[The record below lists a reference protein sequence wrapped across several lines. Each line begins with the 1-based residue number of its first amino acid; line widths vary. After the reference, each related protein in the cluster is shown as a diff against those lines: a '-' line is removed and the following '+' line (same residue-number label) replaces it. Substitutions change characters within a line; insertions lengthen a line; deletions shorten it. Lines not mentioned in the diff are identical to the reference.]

1 MVEGMGG
8 KIGVESEEN
17 QGSRFWFELPL
28 EEYIDSSVKSIQAFS
43 DSPISQVEIVS
54 VSGQP
59 VEPKIEPAIKKTDP
73 VQPVQKSAVE
83 LLLVEDN
90 KINQKLAMALIQR
103 LDLTADLAEDGR
115 EAVAAA
121 GKKQYA
127 LILMDM
133 QMPEMDG
140 IEATKKIRLLEGPNM
155 KTPIIALTANA
166 MKDDRD
172 ACLAAGMDDFLT
184 KPINRDSFKACLN
197 QWIAAPKI
205 DSEET
210 AVYRDDYWKI

>member
-1 MVEGMGG
+1 
-8 KIGVESEEN
+8 
-17 QGSRFWFELPL
+17 
-28 EEYIDSSVKSIQAFS
+28 
-43 DSPISQVEIVS
+43 
-54 VSGQP
+54 
-59 VEPKIEPAIKKTDP
+59 
-73 VQPVQKSAVE
+73 
-83 LLLVEDN
+83 
-90 KINQKLAMALIQR
+90 
-103 LDLTADLAEDGR
+103 
-115 EAVAAA
+115 
-121 GKKQYA
+121 
-127 LILMDM
+127 MDM

-172 ACLAAGMDDFLT
+172 ACLAAGMNDFLT

-210 AVYRDDYWKI
+210 AVYRDYFWKI